1 MTGFDF
7 IFALFSLLLG
17 LAIAEVL
24 GGFAQVMKI
33 HARARAG
40 ISRDVRVGWL
50 VPLLALFVLLGQLT
64 FWTFTYSIR
73 DQVPFNYVTVLVV
86 TGLVGGYYLL
96 SVLVW
101 PDDFA
106 EWPDFDAYYDQHNRF
121 ILVFNLA
128 LTIVAGVIG
137 VSYAPP
143 RPPVGDSPVVWLAV
157 TGVYGGLLLNIV
169 LIFVK
174 RRLLNIVLLGTL
186 ITLQI
191 GGSIAGVAAGLNY
204 TDAPKVEEEASPT
217 SAYNPAMQPGRGA
230 PGSGK

>member
-7 IFALFSLLLG
+7 LFALFSLLLG

-40 ISRDVRVGWL
+40 LSKDVRVGWL

-73 DQVPFNYVTVLVV
+73 DQVPFNYVAVLVV
-86 TGLVGGYYLL
+86 TAVVGGYYLL

-106 EWPDFDAYYDQHNRF
+106 EWPDFDLYYDQHNRF
-121 ILVFNLA
+121 ILLGNFMLA
-128 LTIVAGVIG
+128 ITAGVISGIYAPKRPPAPDTVAVWFAVAGV
-137 VSYAPP
+137 
-143 RPPVGDSPVVWLAV
+143 W
-157 TGVYGGLLLNIV
+157 GGLLLNLV
-169 LIFVK
+169 LIFV
-174 RRLLNIVLLGTL
+174 RRRWLNVALLAGLIVL
-186 ITLQI
+186 QVV
-191 GGSIAGVAAGLNY
+191 GSISAVAAGII
-204 TDAPKVEEEASPT
+204 PK
-217 SAYNPAMQPGRGA
+217 
-230 PGSGK
+230 

>member
-7 IFALFSLLLG
+7 LFALFSLLLG

-40 ISRDVRVGWL
+40 LARDVRVGWL

-64 FWTFTYSIR
+64 FWTFTFSIR
-73 DQVPFNYVTVLVV
+73 DQVPFNYVAVLVV
-86 TGLVGGYYLL
+86 TAVVGGYYLL

-106 EWPDFDAYYDQHNRF
+106 EWPDFDLYYDQHNRF
-121 ILVFNLA
+121 ILTGNLVLAIIAGIISGVYAPTRPPRDMDGA
-128 LTIVAGVIG
+128 LVWFAVAGV
-137 VSYAPP
+137 
-143 RPPVGDSPVVWLAV
+143 W
-157 TGVYGGLLLNIV
+157 GGLLLNVV

-174 RRLLNIVLLGTL
+174 RRWLNVALLAAL
-186 ITLQI
+186 ITLEV
-191 GGSIAGVAAGLNY
+191 GGSVAGVAAGLNY
-204 TDAPKVEEEASPT
+204 SDQAQKVASSKTPV
-217 SAYNPAMQPGRGA
+217 GGA
-230 PGSGK
+230 E